1 LRGTHWT
8 ERRVLRS
15 TPDLVI
21 CNSHYTADAVAA
33 WLPSAPLE
41 VVYAPVSASPAE
53 RGTRDEIRRELGADE
68 ATTVIVIASRF
79 ERWKGHAELLE
90 AASRLQGK
98 WTIWIAGG
106 AQRPVEQAYARELD
120 EFARSAGI
128 ADRVRFLGE
137 RRDVPR
143 LLQGADI
150 HCQPNSAPE
159 PFGVAF
165 IEALY
170 AGLPVVTSDA
180 GGAREI
186 VTSACGMLVPIGDRA
201 ALVAAL
207 QSLID
212 DPARRK
218 ALGAAGPARAR
229 ALSDPAAQIAALE
242 RVLAPRRAEVVA

>member
-1 LRGTHWT
+1 
-8 ERRVLRS
+8 
-15 TPDLVI
+15 VI
-21 CNSHYTADAVAA
+21 CNSHYTADAVSA

-41 VVYAPVSASPAE
+41 VIYAPVSASPAD
-53 RGTRDEIRRELGADE
+53 RGTREEIRRELGADE

-79 ERWKGHAELLE
+79 EWWKGHAELLE
-90 AASRLQGK
+90 AASRLHGK
-98 WTIWIAGG
+98 WEIWIAGG
-106 AQRPVEQAYARELD
+106 TQRTAEQAYARELN

-128 ADRVRFLGE
+128 AGRVRFLGE

-143 LLQGADI
+143 VLQGADI

-165 IEALY
+165 VEALY
-170 AGLPVVTSDA
+170 AGVPVVTSDA

-186 VTSACGMLVPIGDRA
+186 VTSVCGMLVPIGARG

-229 ALSDPAAQIAALE
+229 ALTDPVAQIASLE